1 MQESFSRN
9 QFPSGGWQFY
19 QPQTGWSPPTP
30 ISSTFD
36 QTVVLIIKHRL
47 QNPAVTAQH
56 KLATDAINVGNELET
71 FNRQRLGIA
80 SPPGGLPKSEPRPEA
95 PNRFA
100 AVAAEARAVAQGA
113 KSPLEWLASGLP
125 PVSSEKAKD
134 RASVCLGCQKNNI
147 EGGFT
152 KWFTVPAAE
161 AIQTAIEL
169 RKDLNLQT
177 PYDEALGICMACY
190 CPLKLKVHE
199 PIEIIAKH
207 TKPEIRAKLWDQCWI
222 LSESETTPPDNSGGY

>member
-1 MQESFSRN
+1 MTAQEFSRN
-9 QFPSGGWQFY
+9 QFPPGGWQYY
-19 QPQTGWSPPTP
+19 QPQTGWALPTP

-36 QTVVLIIKHRL
+36 QSVVLIIKHR
-47 QNPAVTAQH
+47 QKNPQFNLPQDSLTVAA
-56 KLATDAINVGNELET
+56 ELEA
-71 FNRQRLGIA
+71 FNRARLGI
-80 SPPGGLPKSEPRPEA
+80 PPDTIKKSEPRPEA

-100 AVAAEARAVAQGA
+100 AVVAEVRRVAQGA

-222 LSESETTPPDNSGGY
+222 LSESETTPPDNSGGD